1 MTVRIWSSD
10 VSAWEPKSAPSSSSS
25 SSPPLP
31 SRRELARIRTRHSSN
46 VFQAFFVDPGD
57 EGSEL
62 LTCAA
67 DGAVRVMS
75 VPRAQRDR
83 LLFPSGGG
91 GGGRSANGDP
101 NAADAAVVGHRCLF
115 WHGGRAH
122 KMALA
127 PGSPSEFA
135 TCGEDGV
142 VATFDLRERGRG
154 GGSGFGSGGGGGGEG
169 EGSSSAPSPLT
180 AAVGPAALAAAA
192 RAPGRSCFPPSDRGC
207 SRAAAAASSSNV
219 DATLYSVS
227 FDPRRPWLLA
237 VGGDASEMDL
247 GDRPVSVV
255 LDRRMLSIPPSE
267 AFRRRRPAG
276 GGGGGSRLGRR
287 GRGGRGRRER
297 GGDGDERGEGGGD
310 FYSDDDDDDSTGPDP
325 AAGTIFARGSIFRE
339 LIDSRRIRLPPLGT
353 LDAARVSCLFFLFFL
368 PFWSRERSSGGV
380 RRSRFNLRNSRFLFS
395 PHEPLLRTNQ
405 LPAKSAA
412 VVQGSA
418 LPAHLGAF
426 RCGDKASRS
435 ARRHARF
442 HARGASVT
450 GESFLLLLRSSSF
463 SPSSS
468 SSLSSCSSFF
478 FLSLAHIFSSFSTPK
493 T

>member
-91 GGGRSANGDP
+91 GGGRSANGDS

-154 GGSGFGSGGGGGGEG
+154 GGSGFGSGGGGGEG
-169 EGSSSAPSPLT
+169 EGDGNGGSAKPGLG
-180 AAVGPAALAAAA
+180 AA
-192 RAPGRSCFPPSDRGC
+192 FPPKPPDP
-207 SRAAAAASSSNV
+207 AAAAAEPKK
-219 DATLYSVS
+219 AL
-227 FDPRRPWLLA
+227 R
-237 VGGDASEMDL
+237 DAS
-247 GDRPVSVV
+247 PTT
-255 LDRRMLSIPPSE
+255 PP
-267 AFRRRRPAG
+267 
-276 GGGGGSRLGRR
+276 
-287 GRGGRGRRER
+287 
-297 GGDGDERGEGGGD
+297 
-310 FYSDDDDDDSTGPDP
+310 
-325 AAGTIFARGSIFRE
+325 
-339 LIDSRRIRLPPLGT
+339 
-353 LDAARVSCLFFLFFL
+353 
-368 PFWSRERSSGGV
+368 
-380 RRSRFNLRNSRFLFS
+380 
-395 PHEPLLRTNQ
+395 
-405 LPAKSAA
+405 
-412 VVQGSA
+412 
-418 LPAHLGAF
+418 
-426 RCGDKASRS
+426 KAW
-435 ARRHARF
+435 
-442 HARGASVT
+442 
-450 GESFLLLLRSSSF
+450 
-463 SPSSS
+463 
-468 SSLSSCSSFF
+468 
-478 FLSLAHIFSSFSTPK
+478 
-493 T
+493 